1 MYSMWSLVRGSPRCP
16 WSASFPKMIKYFV
29 KKKNT
34 LNNERYRDLLISILS
49 YDEVSAFL
57 LRVKTWNWKS
67 RFRVETIT
75 FLRFYRAAYLRRGPR
90 TRFADQ
96 GPSKTVAFL
105 RIPSKIFMSGTWNF
119 RIIDRNIKAIFREYF
134 SSLHEDSGKI
144 FKIMTF
150 TRGPRTT
157 YCTVFVFQEWGD
169 TINQDLLKNKSYLK
183 RDTIGQRAGMSL
195 KNYGKL

>member
-1 MYSMWSLVRGSPRCP
+1 ML
-16 WSASFPKMIKYFV
+16 
-29 KKKNT
+29 
-34 LNNERYRDLLISILS
+34 
-49 YDEVSAFL
+49 
-57 LRVKTWNWKS
+57 WKS

-119 RIIDRNIKAIFREYF
+119 RIIDWNIKAIFREYF
-134 SSLHEDSGKI
+134 SSLHEDSGEI
-144 FKIMTF
+144 FKLMTF

-157 YCTVFVFQEWGD
+157 YCNTRWICSLEKK
-169 TINQDLLKNKSYLK
+169 DLLLCLMVNLNEPGNDLGLSKWNLDFLCHLSRVLISC
-183 RDTIGQRAGMSL
+183 RISSV
-195 KNYGKL
+195 

>member
-1 MYSMWSLVRGSPRCP
+1 MLTASSEKNLSLI
-16 WSASFPKMIKYFV
+16 ASTKE
-29 KKKNT
+29 KNT
-34 LNNERYRDLLISILS
+34 RN
-49 YDEVSAFL
+49 
-57 LRVKTWNWKS
+57 TGKS

-75 FLRFYRAAYLRRGPR
+75 FLSFYRAAYLRRGPR
-90 TRFADQ
+90 ARFAEQ

-144 FKIMTF
+144 FKLMTF

-157 YCTVFVFQEWGD
+157 YCITSKVKSVRGLKQAVINWGTV
-169 TINQDLLKNKSYLK
+169 
-183 RDTIGQRAGMSL
+183 
-195 KNYGKL
+195 